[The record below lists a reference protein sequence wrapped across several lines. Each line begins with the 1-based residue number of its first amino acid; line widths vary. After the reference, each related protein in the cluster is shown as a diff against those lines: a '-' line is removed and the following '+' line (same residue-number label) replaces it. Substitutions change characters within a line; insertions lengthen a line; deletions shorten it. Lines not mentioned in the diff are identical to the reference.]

1 MRAKSQASVAV
12 RQFLRTSS
20 DHGGLAGCRLD
31 VFHRLGSFLRLLFV
45 KFYKQAHGLHIEIT
59 KSQGDTTPVSLPRC
73 TLLLGYLHFAHCSRG
88 HHFLYYGIAMAQTW
102 HMHGICMAYTVH
114 FNILYRSW
122 DLRLSICPNLN
133 YQVSVSSWKLSKVI
147 SPFREHEYRPC

>member
-45 KFYKQAHGLHIEIT
+45 KFCKQAHGLHIEIT
-59 KSQGDTTPVSLPRC
+59 KSQGDTTQFLCR
-73 TLLLGYLHFAHCSRG
+73 GAHC
-88 HHFLYYGIAMAQTW
+88 FLATCILLTAAEAITFYAMA
-102 HMHGICMAYTVH
+102 
-114 FNILYRSW
+114 
-122 DLRLSICPNLN
+122 
-133 YQVSVSSWKLSKVI
+133 
-147 SPFREHEYRPC
+147 